1 MSYLQNN
8 ICTFIP
14 LFNINYKIKKN
25 LICCA
30 FFKMYNKGYKD
41 FSIYIK
47 GIYIMYNHV
56 IHKIK
61 NYSIRLFIDN
71 SIYKDENIMK
81 ILKKMNKLEIVV
93 YECPQLLLKNKN
105 YHEGL
110 FGTLIRFFPMFD
122 FPNNDAKNVIT
133 TDIDDIAFKTVFDTI
148 NNMIQNKKIKDI
160 YLVKIGNIS
169 KNVKYKYNPY
179 KNIITPYSIAQSFVS
194 FLRLKNNVIIDFI
207 NNVKKSNRIYSY
219 YYEMIKDDIFNKELM
234 QKFNKSTNFVYGI
247 DEYFVNKT
255 VTEYLI
261 DNKLAFAISTKFEI
275 ISPLYYILDKQ
286 IYKTPQQIILLNKL
300 IDKILK
306 FVFSYEHKHSNKF
319 IIKNNYKDIKNK
331 SLENKYKLINN
342 ITYKDGKSDL
352 YVKINEYLYK
362 EFIKY
367 YQKDEYKFLFPTY
380 FYDLLSNKLF
390 GVYEYNIISY
400 HNINYEDIIINKK
413 IFDDNIIKKLK
424 KLKEFE

>member
-8 ICTFIP
+8 ICTFTP
-14 LFNINYKIKKN
+14 LFDINYKIKKN
-25 LICCA
+25 LICCS

-41 FSIYIK
+41 FSIYLK

-56 IHKIK
+56 IYKIK

-81 ILKKMNKLEIVV
+81 ILKKMHKLEIVV
-93 YECPQLLLKNKN
+93 YECPQLLLKNN
-105 YHEGL
+105 NDYHEGL
-110 FGTLIRFFPMFD
+110 FGTLVRFFPMFD

-148 NNMIQNKKIKDI
+148 NNMIKNKKVKDI

-169 KNVKYKYNPY
+169 KNVKYKYHPY

-194 FLRLKNNVIIDFI
+194 FLRLKNSVIIDFI
-207 NNVKKSNRIYSY
+207 NNIKRSNEIYSY
-219 YYEMIKDDIFNKELM
+219 YYEMVKDDIFNKELM

-247 DEYFVNKT
+247 DEYFVNKNM
-255 VTEYLI
+255 TEYLI

-306 FVFSYEHKHSNKF
+306 FGKINYNKD
-319 IIKNNYKDIKNK
+319 NKDK

-342 ITYKDGKSDL
+342 ITYKDSKSDL

-367 YQKDEYKFLFPTY
+367 YQKDEYKFLFPIY
-380 FYDLLSNKLF
+380 FYDLLLSNKLF

-400 HNINYEDIIINKK
+400 YNIDYDDIIINKK

-424 KLKEFE
+424 KLKDKEFEKE